1 MLLDQ
6 LTLNLI
12 VLFKF
17 FLQPKKKDLQND
29 LRDKRLSIDFIQKSS
44 DELAAKSTPELAL
57 KLKNDIKSLR
67 SHYQSL
73 NDIVNDRI
81 TRLDKLI
88 SDLRKFQ
95 DDYSRTLTSLNR
107 IDANLQIEHHIAGG
121 SGDSISHGKSIEAQL
136 SNLKQVKY
144 DLDTLYTSVNQLNEQ
159 TQKYLYAPHADPK
172 FTSKLKSDINELN
185 DKLAH
190 LRNVYTKKQ
199 YHLEDALIKSTKVD
213 NEIEE
218 LENWIS
224 YKEHEILD
232 DEGIIITEEQFDQR
246 KIKYKQIK
254 SEIERKETSV
264 KRVLDNGNEMLKNS
278 TNVADLARNM
288 ININNKWSNLNRRVE
303 FKNSLFTQ
311 LDEYINELRH
321 LLHQENNWL
330 EKVQQKISSSKVGAD
345 AEELSEELDS
355 IERLLK
361 SHSHQPKERIN
372 DLSSLLVEKN
382 VLIQLANSDAK
393 EFTFRWQLIHDE
405 ANKKLQ
411 SLDNAINDVQNWER
425 RLLELQDWIIYM
437 DKYLSTRID
446 QDIFAD
452 DVPDDFVR
460 IEEEFHVNEMRL
472 KELDEGVDK
481 YKHDAATRLDQQ
493 LNIMKKNWAD
503 LSHKFKKFQKPADFD
518 LKLNKVRKSLDE
530 IDQALHMIDVNTE
543 DSDTIHLQLEHCM
556 KFYKT
561 LSELKSQIEF
571 VLKQG
576 RSIVDKRQVDNTDEL
591 TKQLDT
597 LKLKYNELGARVT
610 TGKNELEKAFKHAK
624 KFRKEYNL
632 IGDFLGKIDGE
643 LRKIKNTKTEINKV
657 ETVNLETMKQLK
669 KALEELVQRKAASHH
684 LSGAASKIL
693 DIEQKVSNIQ
703 RRIDERA
710 SFLHNQASKLDES
723 YETFLT
729 RARQVLVQLEQ
740 LQHELIEAERLHLH
754 NADASGTARESYDR
768 IEREVNTLLSDV
780 EMIRAQGTDLCGK
793 SEQYSRV
800 VETELR
806 TVITNF
812 EDLNRRLNLAQ
823 ERVASRQE
831 NRAWVIN
838 LSFCLVRKRT

>member
-1 MLLDQ
+1 M
-6 LTLNLI
+6 
-12 VLFKF
+12 
-17 FLQPKKKDLQND
+17 
-29 LRDKRLSIDFIQKSS
+29 RDKRLSIDFIQKSS
-44 DELAAKSTPELAL
+44 DELATKSTPEQAL
-57 KLKNDIKSLR
+57 QLKTDMKSLR

-121 SGDSISHGKSIEAQL
+121 SGGGGDSISHGKSIEAQL

-172 FTSKLKSDINELN
+172 FTIKLKSDINELN

-254 SEIERKETSV
+254 SEIERKETAV
-264 KRVLDNGNEMLKNS
+264 KRVLDNGNEMLKSS

-493 LNIMKKNWAD
+493 LNIMKKNWTD

-610 TGKNELEKAFKHAK
+610 TGKNELEKAFKHGK

-643 LRKIKNTKTEINKV
+643 LRKIEQKPLSKNYNDELEWIKNTKIEINKV

-823 ERVASRQE
+823 ERVQSRQE

-838 LSFCLVRKRT
+838 LSFCLVCKRTLISRIV

>member
-1 MLLDQ
+1 M
-6 LTLNLI
+6 
-12 VLFKF
+12 
-17 FLQPKKKDLQND
+17 
-29 LRDKRLSIDFIQKSS
+29 RDKRLSIDFIQKSS
-44 DELAAKSTPELAL
+44 DELATKSTPEQAL
-57 KLKNDIKSLR
+57 QLKTDMKSLR

-121 SGDSISHGKSIEAQL
+121 SGGGGDSISHGKSIEAQL

-172 FTSKLKSDINELN
+172 FTIKLKSDINELN

-254 SEIERKETSV
+254 SEIERKETAV
-264 KRVLDNGNEMLKNS
+264 KRVLDNGNEMLKSS

-493 LNIMKKNWAD
+493 LNIMKKNWTD

-643 LRKIKNTKTEINKV
+643 LRKIEQKPLSKNYNDELEWIKNTKIEINKV

-823 ERVASRQE
+823 ERVQSRQE

-838 LSFCLVRKRT
+838 LSFCLVCKMTLISRIV